1 MPIKDPFKLAL
12 KFVGNDKLRPAM
24 TGVYHKGG
32 YIYATDSHKMLKA
45 KADYPKSREGKILD
59 KNMRQITSDG
69 QIVTKYPNADAVIP
83 DLQKMDEFVIDV
95 KAIENALLK
104 VNRPKK
110 NGDNAKKIVVYPEGY
125 NEKNLVSSIPPSIFA
140 GTKGR
145 PSTPGLATFDA
156 WIFKSSIIPFMKSS
170 GANRIFMDKE
180 RSDAR
185 GAVITDGVDMALVMP
200 MFNNDPE
207 ESAIDP
213 EAIVYKTKQVGIV
226 NKQSQKKKQTKTQT
240 KTPKPTTMT
249 RKRTTA
255 KAHGRST
262 TMRDASRILKAQKDD
277 YQKIFRAEVKKSKDP
292 NAGAKKA
299 GEIYRDRYGATAT
312 ARWKKALKRAK

>member
-45 KADYPKSREGKILD
+45 KADYPKIREGKILD
-59 KNMRQITSDG
+59 KNMQPITSGG
-69 QIVTKYPNADAVIP
+69 QIVNKYPNADAVIP
-83 DLQKMDEFVIDV
+83 DLKKMDVFVIDV
-95 KAIENALLK
+95 KAVENALSK
-104 VNRPKK
+104 VTRPKK
-110 NGDNAKKIVVYPEGY
+110 GDDSKKIVMYPEGY
-125 NEKNLVSSIPPSIFA
+125 SEKNLVYSTPSSIFS

-156 WIFKSSIIPFMKSS
+156 WIFKSSILPFMKSS

-185 GAVITDGVDMALVMP
+185 GSVITDGVDMDLIMP
-200 MFNNDPE
+200 LLNDNPE
-207 ESAIDP
+207 EASIDP
-213 EAIVYKTKQVGIV
+213 EAIIYKTKKVGIV
-226 NKQSQKKKQTKTQT
+226 NKQTQT
-240 KTPKPTTMT
+240 KTSKPTVMT

-255 KAHGRST
+255 KAHGSST

-277 YQKIFRAEVKKSKDP
+277 YQKIFRSEVKKSKEP
-292 NAGAKKA
+292 KAGAKKA
-299 GEIYRDRYGATAT
+299 GKIYRDRYGATAT